1 MTCSNR
7 ARSDGTADVTV
18 VVPTF
23 NEAPNI
29 ARLVARVEA
38 ATAGLSAELLF
49 IDDSTDATP
58 AVITTVAS
66 TTPLPVRLIH
76 RQAPTGGLSGAVL
89 EGFAASAADWCVVMD
104 GDLQHPPELIPLL
117 LSTARETGADVVVA
131 SRHVDGGSAG
141 GLGSGVRRLVSRGST
156 ILTRAMFPVRLRDCT
171 DPMTGFFA
179 VRRSAID
186 VTALRPRGF
195 KILLEL
201 LARQRLTVAEEPF
214 VFAERNAGESK
225 ADWRQGARFLVQLAA
240 LRFGRLSRFAVIGA
254 LGAIANLLIMAALQ
268 LAGVGYLAAAIVAG
282 IATILGNFALQ
293 ERFVFQDLRH
303 EGRGIRTRLA
313 QSLAFNGT
321 ETIARTALL
330 WLVVESTPL
339 PSLLAQALLIAIGF
353 VLRFVY
359 HSRIVYRPKR
369 TSPISPLLT
378 TLDETAPEDTEAA

>member
-1 MTCSNR
+1 MTRSNR
-7 ARSDGTADVTV
+7 ARSGGADVTV

-38 ATAGLSAELLF
+38 ATAGMNAELLF
-49 IDDSTDATP
+49 VDDSTDATP
-58 AVITTVAS
+58 TVITTVAG

-76 RQAPTGGLSGAVL
+76 RADPAGGLSGAVMA
-89 EGFAASAADWCVVMD
+89 GFAASAADWCVVMD

-117 LSTARETGADVVVA
+117 PGTARQTGADVVVA
-131 SRHVDGGSAG
+131 SRHVDGGSAS
-141 GLGSGVRRLVSRGST
+141 GLGSGVRHLVSRGST

-179 VRRSAID
+179 VRRSSID

-214 VFAERNAGESK
+214 VFAARNAGESK
-225 ADWRQGARFLVQLAA
+225 ADWRQGLRFLAQLAA
-240 LRFGRLSRFAVIGA
+240 LRFGRLSRFAGIGA
-254 LGAIANLLIMAALQ
+254 LGAVANLLIMAVLQ
-268 LAGVGYLAAAIVAG
+268 SVGVGYLAAAIVAG

-321 ETIARTALL
+321 ETVVRTALL
-330 WLVVESTPL
+330 WLLVESTPL

-378 TLDETAPEDTEAA
+378 ALNETAPEDTEAA

>member
-1 MTCSNR
+1 M
-7 ARSDGTADVTV
+7 TV

-29 ARLVARVEA
+29 AQLVARVEA
-38 ATAGLSAELLF
+38 ATAGLNAELLF
-49 IDDSTDATP
+49 VDDSTDATP
-58 AVITTVAS
+58 AVVATVAS

-76 RQAPTGGLSGAVL
+76 RDSPVGGLSGAVL
-89 EGFAASAADWCVVMD
+89 EGFGASGADWCVVMD

-117 LSTARETGADVVVA
+117 LDTARQTGADVVVA
-131 SRHVDGGSAG
+131 SRHVAGGSAI
-141 GLGSGVRRLVSRGST
+141 GLSSGVRHLVSRGAT

-179 VRRSAID
+179 VRRSSID
-186 VTALRPRGF
+186 VAMLRPRGF

-201 LARQRLTVAEEPF
+201 LTRQRLTVAEEPF
-214 VFAERNAGESK
+214 VFAARNAGESK
-225 ADWRQGARFLVQLAA
+225 ADWRQGVRFLTQLAA
-240 LRFGRLSRFAVIGA
+240 LRFGRLSRFAAIGA
-254 LGAIANLLIMAALQ
+254 LGALANLLIMAGLQ

-282 IATILGNFALQ
+282 VATILGNFALQ
-293 ERFVFQDLRH
+293 ERFVFQDLRA

-321 ETIARTALL
+321 ETILRTAVL

-359 HSRIVYRPKR
+359 HSRVVYRPKR
-369 TSPISPLLT
+369 TSPISRLLNEF
-378 TLDETAPEDTEAA
+378 DAAAREDTEAA